1 MSPGPWTTAFA
12 LNEEHNIVRNELLT
26 TIPLLKEE
34 WKVSF
39 EFKATRFNG
48 LTQVLHLTAGGMGAG
63 SGARYGDRTPAIWT
77 HSSSGFL
84 ISSAVDGKY
93 SYSKY
98 FNNLPSVNE
107 WTTVEVGQELVGS
120 KIVYSVAIGGKNVF
134 SKTNTRPSE
143 FENVKVYAG
152 IIIKDYK

>member
-84 ISSAVDGKY
+84 ISSAVDGRY
-93 SYSKY
+93 SYSKW
-98 FNNLPSVNE
+98 FKNLPSVNE